1 MEHIKKPGYRNP
13 YACSVCYSTFPTT
26 KLLER
31 HVEHEHD
38 FEDESLENDFEN
50 NEVVRNNEICQSQ
63 NNETQVK
70 IGLKIQD
77 IRWVKIIWTASKKW
91 ILVSKEYKI

>member
-1 MEHIKKPGYRNP
+1 MERIKNPGYRNP

-38 FEDESLENDFEN
+38 YEDESLENDFEN
-50 NEVVRNNEICQSQ
+50 NDVTEDDEICQSQ
-63 NNETQVK
+63 NDEAQVR
-70 IGLKIQD
+70 IDLKIQD
-77 IRWVKIIWTASKKW
+77 IR
-91 ILVSKEYKI
+91 